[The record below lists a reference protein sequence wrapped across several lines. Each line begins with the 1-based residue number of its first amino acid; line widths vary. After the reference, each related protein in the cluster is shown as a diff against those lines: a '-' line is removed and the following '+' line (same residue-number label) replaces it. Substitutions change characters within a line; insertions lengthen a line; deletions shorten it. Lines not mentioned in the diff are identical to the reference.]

1 MLKMFSF
8 CWNQVELAVF
18 HCISQ
23 QSNY

>member
-1 MLKMFSF
+1 MFSF
-8 CWNQVELAVF
+8 RWNQVELAMF